1 VSWERLVEGTDSAR
15 RRFAD
20 RLAQRMVDGL
30 VGPPGWFLRRRLDR
44 LLAGLLALPVHLVTV
59 VLLLLGVLLLAD
71 GDNWLLRTLGG
82 VCLLAGLVT
91 RPRLAGRPEHVVRLV
106 RADAPELFGLMD
118 ELATPVG
125 TSSPDEV
132 LVIAEYNAFAS
143 RVGIRRRALGIGAPL
158 WTAADPETRAFIL
171 GHELGHFAHGDLT
184 QTLLV
189 AGALET
195 LNHWRDIAT
204 PGDGS
209 LLDIATA
216 PIRGLLIGYQL
227 GIYFAAAPSHRRS
240 ELLADLAAAR
250 AVGTPSGVRAMELML
265 AVDALDVTANRAAVH
280 PDRPDMAEVLR
291 AAGRRSEEARASDRA
306 RGSAEHTR
314 IDQSHPATAE
324 RLRLLESRPA
334 AEPVVAVTEG
344 RMGRVDVELEPH
356 LAVALQRLGEAYR
369 HVW

>member
-1 VSWERLVEGTDSAR
+1 
-15 RRFAD
+15 
-20 RLAQRMVDGL
+20 
-30 VGPPGWFLRRRLDR
+30 
-44 LLAGLLALPVHLVTV
+44 
-59 VLLLLGVLLLAD
+59 
-71 GDNWLLRTLGG
+71 
-82 VCLLAGLVT
+82 
-91 RPRLAGRPEHVVRLV
+91 
-106 RADAPELFGLMD
+106 
-118 ELATPVG
+118 
-125 TSSPDEV
+125 
-132 LVIAEYNAFAS
+132 
-143 RVGIRRRALGIGAPL
+143 
-158 WTAADPETRAFIL
+158 
-171 GHELGHFAHGDLT
+171 
-184 QTLLV
+184 
-189 AGALET
+189 
-195 LNHWRDIAT
+195 
-204 PGDGS
+204 
-209 LLDIATA
+209 LDIATA